1 MSTRRLERRGR
12 HMGEGKDV
20 KGSTLSSPLRRTLL
34 LAAERLAGRRITAA
48 YRDLV
53 GNERLSGEEIAALQ
67 WRKLEALLEHAYA
80 AVPFYRRRFDEAGIR
95 PGEIRTLDDFRRVP
109 LTSKSELKIAYPDEM
124 IASGWRRS
132 RLMERQT
139 TGTTDAPLSFVIDR
153 EVFDRG
159 IARTRR
165 ILDWAGSGRSQRVVL
180 LGPIRERRTVAHRLY
195 AWMDRRLVLDTL
207 ALTSESTPLC
217 CPSAD
222 SSLPVHICFEEAADY
237 CKKIAGFKPDIL
249 YGYVTDLLA
258 LAAYVEATG
267 RDDIRP
273 RSIVSSAELLTE
285 PGRRRL
291 KEVFSAEV
299 FDLYGAT
306 EFPAIACEC
315 EAHDG
320 LHILSDTYLVEILV
334 DGEDASP
341 GEVGELVITDL
352 ENRVMP
358 FVRYRIGDAARAAKR
373 VCRCGR
379 PFPLIEMIEG
389 RTSEVAVT
397 PGGGLLL
404 ARRFA
409 AIIGEAGRVRRF
421 RIVQERIDRLEVQ
434 IVAEEPWTAQDE
446 ASLRER
452 VSAYAGTEMQ
462 VSIRRVPHLTPDP
475 TRKERFLYSSVDV
488 DIAGRACCPS

>member
-1 MSTRRLERRGR
+1 MAKRKDAKE
-12 HMGEGKDV
+12 KDV
-20 KGSTLSSPLRRTLL
+20 MGSAHSSSLRRRF
-34 LAAERLAGRRITAA
+34 LAAAEQLAGRRIYAA

-53 GNERLSGEEIAALQ
+53 ENEGLSGEEIAALQ

-95 PGEIRTLDDFRRVP
+95 PDQIRTIDDFRRVP
-109 LTSKSELKIAYPDEM
+109 LTSKPELKAAYPDEM

-132 RLMERQT
+132 CLVERQT

-153 EVFDRG
+153 EMFDRG
-159 IARTRR
+159 VARTRR
-165 ILDWAGSGRSQRVVL
+165 VLDWAGSGRDTRVVL

-195 AWMDRRLVLDTL
+195 AWMERRLVLDTL

-217 CPSAD
+217 CPSRD
-222 SSLPVHICFEEAADY
+222 SSLPDHICFEKTAGY
-237 CKKIAGFKPDIL
+237 CEKIAEFQPDIL

-258 LAAYVEATG
+258 LAAYVDATG
-267 RDDIRP
+267 RSDIRP
-273 RSIVSSAELLTE
+273 RAVVSSAELLTE

-291 KEVFSAEV
+291 EEVFSAEV

-320 LHILSDTYLVEILV
+320 LHILSDTYLVELLTE
-334 DGEDASP
+334 GRATSP
-341 GEVGELVITDL
+341 GEVGEVIITDL

-373 VCRCGR
+373 SCRCGR
-379 PFPLIEMIEG
+379 PFPLIEVVEG

-409 AIIGEAGRVRRF
+409 AIIGEMGRVRRF

-434 IVAEEPWTAQDE
+434 IVVEEPWTTQHE

-452 VSAYAGTEMQ
+452 VSAYAGGEVQ
-462 VSIRRVPHLTPDP
+462 VSVTRVPHLAPDP
-475 TRKERFLYSSVDV
+475 SRKERFLYSSLDI
-488 DIAGRACCPS
+488 DIARGPCCPP